1 MKCPNCNEE
10 IDDNAR
16 FCESCGKKLND
27 ESTIYCPKCGELTK
41 SNVSFCSNC
50 GHKFTNEN
58 TVSNEAYRSAPFI
71 LGLIASIYAF
81 IIIIVLLFF
90 SDPSAVFIGE
100 IGIIPFVVGIIG
112 LYYLKKNP
120 QYGGIFMIVS
130 AMLYFFTLLFFSF
143 PAVFLMGLG
152 GLLVLFKN

>member
-16 FCESCGKKLND
+16 FCESCGKTLND

-81 IIIIVLLFF
+81 IIIIVLL
-90 SDPSAVFIGE
+90 
-100 IGIIPFVVGIIG
+100 GILI
-112 LYYLKKNP
+112 LRWRKKNSS
-120 QYGGIFMIVS
+120 VS
-130 AMLYFFTLLFFSF
+130 KDRIENLTGCELL
-143 PAVFLMGLG
+143 A
-152 GLLVLFKN
+152 